1 MNVAVVNRP
10 SVKFA
15 ATVNQM
21 TAVLTIATGCVIAAG
36 IVNSKI
42 ARAVAALTIA
52 PVTCVVA
59 AVPTMGRA
67 TCVVVVVPMM
77 VPATCVVVVALTTV
91 RVTCVAVVALTM
103 APVTIA
109 AAVVRTMDR
118 ATIAVAAIADAVLTT
133 RWAASMT
140 AALPPTPL
148 ARVVGVGAVK
158 VAEGEEKP
166 LSDGA

>member
-1 MNVAVVNRP
+1 MNAAVVNRP

-15 ATVNQM
+15 AAVNQM

-59 AVPTMGRA
+59 AVPTMGR
-67 TCVVVVVPMM
+67 
-77 VPATCVVVVALTTV
+77 ATCVVVVALTTV